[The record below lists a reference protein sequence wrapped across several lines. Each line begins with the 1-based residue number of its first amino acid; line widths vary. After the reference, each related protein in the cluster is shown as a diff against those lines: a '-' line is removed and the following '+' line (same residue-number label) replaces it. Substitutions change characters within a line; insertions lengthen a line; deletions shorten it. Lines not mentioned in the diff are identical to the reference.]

1 MNNQNANDVNNLNT
15 QPIQPEPVQPVTT
28 VQPGPTPQPVP
39 PVVNTQPIN
48 TQPMQNT
55 GYNQVPYGTPQK
67 KSNNALFAVIISLL
81 ALIILGLLLYL
92 FLGDKLKGSNT
103 PSAPTNPVQEQQPSE
118 VVQEQS
124 SKFTLEGYEMTIPAG
139 YTTKTIEGEQ
149 YIVNQADKVIF
160 AIPTIMKYVSYSD
173 FVAAKEALKSEIES
187 SGITVSSYAEKTYGG
202 KNWLIYDYTL
212 EGVKMQMAF
221 TSFDT
226 NHVFAVDVMNV
237 GTKAE
242 QNVYND
248 LNTML
253 GTAKNNGASSFA
265 SETEKGEVKVNNKM
279 LKPSTSALN

>member
-1 MNNQNANDVNNLNT
+1 
-15 QPIQPEPVQPVTT
+15 
-28 VQPGPTPQPVP
+28 
-39 PVVNTQPIN
+39 
-48 TQPMQNT
+48 
-55 GYNQVPYGTPQK
+55 
-67 KSNNALFAVIISLL
+67 
-81 ALIILGLLLYL
+81 
-92 FLGDKLKGSNT
+92 
-103 PSAPTNPVQEQQPSE
+103 
-118 VVQEQS
+118 
-124 SKFTLEGYEMTIPAG
+124 
-139 YTTKTIEGEQ
+139 
-149 YIVNQADKVIF
+149 
-160 AIPTIMKYVSYSD
+160 MKYVSYSD

-226 NHVFAVDVMNV
+226 NHVFAVNVMNV